1 MQLKEAPR
9 KKLSLNP
16 NMPVLINLS
25 GPGEKEGQRI
35 AVNEIV
41 FVKDLPQIQD
51 LLNTE
56 TPEFPQE
63 EINQVNSDNNLTP
76 LEKVQ
81 KINQII
87 QEYYNELQE
96 FENSGGEVLTEE
108 MMLLLS
114 VREYLIQKHNFART
128 EDESAPYV
136 ATSDLQ
142 VTIIKTPKGE
152 EIASVSGTS
161 VWG

>member
-1 MQLKEAPR
+1 MQVQELSKKES
-9 KKLSLNP
+9 LLNP

-25 GPGEKEGQRI
+25 GPGPEDGQRV
-35 AVNEIV
+35 AVNEVV
-41 FVKDLPQIQD
+41 FVKDLPQVEG

-56 TPEFPQE
+56 APVFPQE
-63 EINQVNSDNNLTP
+63 EINQVNSDDSLTP

-81 KINQII
+81 RINEII
-87 QEYYNELQE
+87 QTYSSELEE
-96 FENSGGEVLTEE
+96 FEKLGGEVLTEE
-108 MMLLLS
+108 MMLLLG

-128 EDESAPYV
+128 ENEPAPYIT
-136 ATSDLQ
+136 TSDLQ

-152 EIASVSGTS
+152 DIASVSGTS

>member
-1 MQLKEAPR
+1 MQVKSLS
-9 KKLSLNP
+9 KKKPLLNP

-35 AVNEIV
+35 AVNEVV
-41 FVKDLPQIQD
+41 FVKDLPQVKD
-51 LLNTE
+51 LISTE
-56 TPEFPQE
+56 APEFPQE
-63 EINQVNSDNNLTP
+63 EIDRVNSDTSLTP
-76 LEKVQ
+76 SEKVQ
-81 KINQII
+81 KINEI
-87 QEYYNELQE
+87 LQTYSSQLEE
-96 FENSGGEVLTEE
+96 FEQSGGEVLTEE
-108 MMLLLS
+108 MLLLLN